1 MNYRKETTKSFEN
14 TLLDLQ
20 NKVSENGFRVLHI
33 HNVKQT
39 LAEKGFN
46 IDEYSIV
53 EICNAKF
60 ANTVININKEYGV
73 MMPCKI
79 IIYKDKGKTF
89 VTMQEPMEMIKK
101 FGMKEV
107 EEVAKEVETVM
118 KKIIDET
125 I

>member
-89 VTMQEPMEMIKK
+89 ITMQEPMEMIKK

-107 EEVAKEVETVM
+107 EEVAKEVEAVM

>member
-14 TLLDLQ
+14 ALLDLQ

-89 VTMQEPMEMIKK
+89 ITMQEPMEMIKK

-107 EEVAKEVETVM
+107 EEVAKEVEAVM

>member
-1 MNYRKETTKSFEN
+1 MNYKKESNKSFSQI
-14 TLLDLQ
+14 LQDLQ

-39 LAEKGFN
+39 LQEKGFK
-46 IDEYSIV
+46 IDDYSIV

-60 ANTVININKEYGV
+60 ANTVINTNKDYGV

-79 IIYKDKGKTF
+79 IAYVDNGKTYLL
-89 VTMQEPMEMIKK
+89 TQEPEIMVEK
-101 FGMKEV
+101 FGM
-107 EEVAKEVETVM
+107 EEVKDIAKEVGTIM